1 VPTEQLAK
9 LAYDAAVRAL
19 DLQERAV
26 EQLRARTGTMLGA
39 SSLTASFLG
48 AQAIQR
54 GDGINTFSALAL
66 IALACS
72 IVLCIYVLLPKRG
85 LVFEISPSRI
95 YESLFEVAED
105 EPEIRRRLA
114 YWLEGFWRI
123 NEIKIDILG
132 RYYFAAAL
140 ALMLQ
145 LAFWSWA
152 LADSIS

>member
-1 VPTEQLAK
+1 MPTEKLAE
-9 LAYDAAVRAL
+9 LAYDAAIRAL
-19 DLQERAV
+19 DLQERAI
-26 EQLRARTGTMLGA
+26 EQLRARTGTLLGA

-54 GDGINTFSALAL
+54 DGGIDMLAALAL

-114 YWLEGFWRI
+114 YWLEDFWRSMRPR
-123 NEIKIDILG
+123 LTSS
-132 RYYFAAAL
+132 AAPRLTSSA
-140 ALMLQ
+140 ATT
-145 LAFWSWA
+145 SRPP
-152 LADSIS
+152 SR

>member
-1 VPTEQLAK
+1 MPTEHLAE
-9 LAYDAAVRAL
+9 LADDAAIRAL
-19 DLQERAV
+19 DLQERSV
-26 EQLRARTGTMLGA
+26 EQLRARTGSLLGA

-54 GDGINTFSALAL
+54 GGGIDALGALAL

-72 IVLCIYVLLPKRG
+72 IVLCVYVLLPKRG

-95 YESLFEVAED
+95 YESLFEVVEE

-114 YWLEGFWRI
+114 YWLEDFWRI
-123 NEIKIDILG
+123 NEVKIDTLG
-132 RYYFAAAL
+132 RYYFAAAF

-152 LADSIS
+152 LADSIY